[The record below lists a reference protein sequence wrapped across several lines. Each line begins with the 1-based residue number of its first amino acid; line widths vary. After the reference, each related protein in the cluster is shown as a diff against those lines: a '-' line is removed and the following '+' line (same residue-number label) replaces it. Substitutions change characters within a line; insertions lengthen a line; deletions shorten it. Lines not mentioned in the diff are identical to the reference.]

1 MNVVFA
7 CQKQKTMVKFK
18 QLNLRFMVD
27 YFSLLWGL
35 RWWILIPAV
44 GIVGIKEQGFKN
56 GSAWFVLGLIAMA
69 VSYIC
74 PLIGEIFCTLFIT
87 DCGLPKFLK
96 TTLYALV
103 GIMIVV
109 GIYKISFFVF
119 IMVMAIIGCYVIHKI
134 YRHFYPKRIIA
145 MPKIKKTKKFKL

>member
-1 MNVVFA
+1 
-7 CQKQKTMVKFK
+7 
-18 QLNLRFMVD
+18 MVD

-69 VSYIC
+69 VSAYIC
-74 PLIGEIFCTLFIT
+74 PLIGEIFCVLFIT
-87 DCGLPKFLK
+87 DGKLPKFLK

-109 GIYKISFFVF
+109 GIYWIVGPIVWWILLALIAGWFIIKLLRGKVSFSFRKQKEL
-119 IMVMAIIGCYVIHKI
+119 GYH
-134 YRHFYPKRIIA
+134 YHY
-145 MPKIKKTKKFKL
+145 

>member
-1 MNVVFA
+1 
-7 CQKQKTMVKFK
+7 
-18 QLNLRFMVD
+18 MVD

-69 VSYIC
+69 VSSIC
-74 PLIGEIFCTLFIT
+74 PLIGEIFCVLFIT
-87 DCGLPKFLK
+87 DGKLPKFLK

-109 GIYKISFFVF
+109 GIYWIVGPIVWWIVLALIAGWFIIKLFRSKVSFSFRKQKEL
-119 IMVMAIIGCYVIHKI
+119 GYH
-134 YRHFYPKRIIA
+134 YHY
-145 MPKIKKTKKFKL
+145 

>member
-1 MNVVFA
+1 
-7 CQKQKTMVKFK
+7 
-18 QLNLRFMVD
+18 MVD
-27 YFSLLWGL
+27 YLVLLWGL

-69 VSYIC
+69 VSAIC
-74 PLIGEIFCTLFIT
+74 PLIGEIFCALFIT
-87 DCGLPKFLK
+87 DGKLSKFLK

-109 GIYKISFFVF
+109 GIYNINFFVF
-119 IMVMAIIGCYVIHKI
+119 MVVMAIIGCCATHKI
-134 YRHFYPKRIIA
+134 YRHFYPKRVIA
-145 MPKIKKTKKFKL
+145 MPKIKTKKFKL

>member
-1 MNVVFA
+1 
-7 CQKQKTMVKFK
+7 
-18 QLNLRFMVD
+18 MVD

-69 VSYIC
+69 VSAYIC

-96 TTLYALV
+96 TILYALV
-103 GIMIVV
+103 GIIIVV
-109 GIYKISFFVF
+109 GISWVVGPIVWWIVLALIAGWFIIKLLRGKVSFSLRKQKEL
-119 IMVMAIIGCYVIHKI
+119 GYH
-134 YRHFYPKRIIA
+134 YHY
-145 MPKIKKTKKFKL
+145 

>member
-1 MNVVFA
+1 
-7 CQKQKTMVKFK
+7 
-18 QLNLRFMVD
+18 MVD
-27 YFSLLWGL
+27 YFSLLWSL

-69 VSYIC
+69 VSAYIC
-74 PLIGEIFCTLFIT
+74 PLIGEIFCALFIT
-87 DCGLPKFLK
+87 DGKLSKVLK

-119 IMVMAIIGCYVIHKI
+119 MVVMAIVGCYVIHKI
-134 YRHFYPKRIIA
+134 YRNFYPKRIIA
-145 MPKIKKTKKFKL
+145 MPKIKTKKFKL

>member
-1 MNVVFA
+1 
-7 CQKQKTMVKFK
+7 
-18 QLNLRFMVD
+18 MVD
-27 YFSLLWGL
+27 YLVFLWGL

-69 VSYIC
+69 VSAYIC
-74 PLIGEIFCTLFIT
+74 PLIGEIFCALFIT

-109 GIYKISFFVF
+109 GIYNINFFVF
-119 IMVMAIIGCYVIHKI
+119 MVVMAIIGCCATHKM

-145 MPKIKKTKKFKL
+145 MPKIKTKKFKL